1 MVVART
7 LIDGVFIYFQWTI
20 YPYKEYIPDVYKC
33 NRAPCPYT
41 VECWPSSKVIDTKY
55 ELCFEEEFVY
65 HIYRVKEKTIFFHY
79 MYITAA
85 ITALLN
91 VAELIYIGVRRFRV
105 AFCGAYGGVDPMF
118 EDPSEVES
126 VFSQR
131 SSKGDNLFE
140 LKDDLDARK
149 IETC

>member
-1 MVVART
+1 
-7 LIDGVFIYFQWTI
+7 
-20 YPYKEYIPDVYKC
+20 
-33 NRAPCPYT
+33 
-41 VECWPSSKVIDTKY
+41 
-55 ELCFEEEFVY
+55 
-65 HIYRVKEKTIFFHY
+65 